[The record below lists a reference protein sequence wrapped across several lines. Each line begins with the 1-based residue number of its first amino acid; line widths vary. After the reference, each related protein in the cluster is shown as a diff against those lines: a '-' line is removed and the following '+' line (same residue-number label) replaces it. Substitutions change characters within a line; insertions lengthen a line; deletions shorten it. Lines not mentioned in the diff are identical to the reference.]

1 VEVII
6 LEEISMEKAYNPKNV
21 EEKWYKLW
29 CERNYFKAKT
39 GPEFN
44 NANSFTIVIP
54 PPNVTGILHMGH
66 ALNSTVHDIVIRYN
80 KMNGKNVLW
89 LPGTDHAG
97 IATQNVV
104 EKKLAKEK
112 IRRQDLGRE
121 KFVEKVWEWKNQT
134 GSTIINQLKKLG
146 ASCDWSR
153 ERFTMDEGLSEA
165 VKKVF
170 VALYKEG
177 LIYRGDRIINWC
189 PRCTTALSNDEVEF
203 HDLAGKLWHIKYP
216 VVKEA
221 GRNDIPDYIIVA
233 TTRPETMLGD
243 TGVAVSPKDDRYK
256 NMIGMKVRLPL
267 VNREIPIVADEY
279 VDMSFGTGAVKVT
292 PAHDP
297 NDFEIGRRHN
307 LQNLTIMDI
316 RGVINENA
324 APYAGMSRFDARKKV
339 IADLEE
345 QGLLVKIDEH
355 PHAVGHCYRC
365 DTIIEPYLTTQW
377 FVKMKPLAEM
387 AIAAVRDGEIEFIPK
402 RWEKTYFHWLENV
415 RDWCIS
421 RQLWWGHRIPVWFC
435 EDCGAVNVSETVAV
449 KCEKCSST
457 KLRQEEDV
465 LDTWFSSSLWP
476 FSTLGWPEKTDDLKT
491 FYPTS
496 VLITGFDIIYLWV
509 ARMIMMGKKF
519 MGKIPF
525 SKVYFTML
533 VRDEKGEKMSKSK
546 GNAIDP
552 LEIIQ
557 SYGTDAL
564 RFTLAA
570 QSTTTADLNLSI
582 SSIEG
587 YRNFANKIWNAA
599 RFSLMNLDGFDSN
612 KISAIKKLSDLE
624 LELPDKY
631 MLLKLE
637 ELIKTVR
644 KNIDEYEFSHAAM
657 AVYEFIWSELCD
669 WYIEIIKPRFYSK
682 EEGDRSKIAA
692 SAVLNYIFVE
702 TMKIAHPFMPFITE
716 EIYSSFAKLPCEK
729 ESLMLSGYPD
739 AESFAARTGF
749 NMSDEEK
756 KNVYASF
763 KFLKEAIV
771 ATRQIRAE
779 LGVSPGVQIKPLFV
793 CGTGAVKDALE
804 SNARWIKAVMRAEEI
819 SHRAEMSEK
828 PKGMAVCSI
837 MSEIKSPAGD
847 MTRVDIYVPLAGLI
861 DINKEKDRLSR
872 EIAKAEEELARVNN
886 KLQNKNFVERAA
898 PDVVE
903 KEKAKL
909 EKYAQI
915 KEKLIST
922 MNSLEE

>member
-1 VEVII
+1 
-6 LEEISMEKAYNPKNV
+6 MEKAYNPKNV

-377 FVKMKPLAEM
+377 FVKMKPLAEK
-387 AIAAVRDGEIEFIPK
+387 AIE
-402 RWEKTYFHWLENV
+402 
-415 RDWCIS
+415 
-421 RQLWWGHRIPVWFC
+421 
-435 EDCGAVNVSETVAV
+435 AV
-449 KCEKCSST
+449 K
-457 KLRQEEDV
+457 
-465 LDTWFSSSLWP
+465 
-476 FSTLGWPEKTDDLKT
+476 
-491 FYPTS
+491 
-496 VLITGFDIIYLWV
+496 
-509 ARMIMMGKKF
+509 
-519 MGKIPF
+519 
-525 SKVYFTML
+525 
-533 VRDEKGEKMSKSK
+533 
-546 GNAIDP
+546 N
-552 LEIIQ
+552 
-557 SYGTDAL
+557 GTL
-564 RFTLAA
+564 RFTPNRWVGVYLHWM
-570 QSTTTADLNLSI
+570 
-582 SSIEG
+582 E
-587 YRNFANKIWNAA
+587 
-599 RFSLMNLDGFDSN
+599 
-612 KISAIKKLSDLE
+612 
-624 LELPDKY
+624 
-631 MLLKLE
+631 
-637 ELIKTVR
+637 
-644 KNIDEYEFSHAAM
+644 NI
-657 AVYEFIWSELCD
+657 
-669 WYIEIIKPRFYSK
+669 R
-682 EEGDRSKIAA
+682 
-692 SAVLNYIFVE
+692 
-702 TMKIAHPFMPFITE
+702 
-716 EIYSSFAKLPCEK
+716 
-729 ESLMLSGYPD
+729 
-739 AESFAARTGF
+739 
-749 NMSDEEK
+749 
-756 KNVYASF
+756 
-763 KFLKEAIV
+763 
-771 ATRQIRAE
+771 
-779 LGVSPGVQIKPLFV
+779 
-793 CGTGAVKDALE
+793 
-804 SNARWIKAVMRAEEI
+804 
-819 SHRAEMSEK
+819 
-828 PKGMAVCSI
+828 
-837 MSEIKSPAGD
+837 
-847 MTRVDIYVPLAGLI
+847 
-861 DINKEKDRLSR
+861 
-872 EIAKAEEELARVNN
+872 
-886 KLQNKNFVERAA
+886 
-898 PDVVE
+898 
-903 KEKAKL
+903 
-909 EKYAQI
+909 
-915 KEKLIST
+915 
-922 MNSLEE
+922 